1 MNTSLHDLQ
10 NTDAAS
16 LQQIVQ
22 QIEDGVAADHAAYNR
37 AADLYT
43 AAAAKLATAEDLLAA
58 AQLAHGTILALAE
71 HVQHGVA
78 ARLSVIASRCLAA
91 VFDDPYT
98 FKIVFEPQAN
108 RTTARCVFFRDGHE
122 LDPAEESGYGAID
135 VASFGLRCAAL
146 SMCRPAPRR
155 LLVMDEPFRFV
166 SVDRRPRLVQ
176 LLQVLCD
183 ELGVQIVMVTHI
195 PELRIG
201 EVVDL

>member
-1 MNTSLHDLQ
+1 MNSWNDLENSDSVTLQ
-10 NTDAAS
+10 N
-16 LQQIVQ
+16 LVQ
-22 QIEDGVAADHAAYNR
+22 QIEDEVAAEQTAYN
-37 AADLYT
+37 T
-43 AAAAKLATAEDLLAA
+43 AATLYKEAAARLAVAEDLLAA

-78 ARLSVIASRCLAA
+78 ARLSTIASRCLAA

-98 FKIVFEPQAN
+98 FSIVFDARAN
-108 RTTARCVFFRDGHE
+108 RTAARCVFYRDGHE
-122 LDPAEESGYGAID
+122 VDPAEESGYGAID

-146 SMCRPAPRR
+146 SLCRPMPRR
-155 LLVMDEPFRFV
+155 LMVMDEPFRFV

-176 LLQVLCD
+176 LLQVLCE